1 MTRAERFTQVDGLF
15 DGVPYA
21 YGAGAPAHAR
31 TVFLAGSCPLDTD
44 GCIVAVGE
52 VVGQA
57 SACVDNMK
65 LALAAAGAEIDDVVF
80 VRVLVASAVRED
92 LGDAWQVVRDLFG
105 ERTPPG
111 TLMGVTALGW
121 PDQLVEIEAVAAVV
135 D

>member
-1 MTRAERFTQVDGLF
+1 MTRAARITQVDGLF

-21 YGAGAPAHAR
+21 YGAVAPAHAR
-31 TVFLAGSCPLDTD
+31 TVYLAGSCPLDSD
-44 GCIVAVGE
+44 GCIVAVGD
-52 VVGQA
+52 VVRQA
-57 SACVDNMK
+57 SVCVDNMK
-65 LALAAAGAEIDDVVF
+65 MALARAGADLDDVVF

-121 PDQLVEIEAVAAVV
+121 PDQLVEI
-135 D
+135 